1 MQTVDWVQN
10 AEWQFIYCFSSDS
23 DNMSSYNLP
32 SVTHQ
37 SLFRDHLLRSF
48 ALLGNIS
55 CPFLYPSR
63 SYYNFKPSYSLL
75 TLRAVNWCNVS
86 TDFTNFIKIDVDV
99 DVNKMS
105 RAIFEKQS
113 TALHV
118 VRTFHLFNR
127 YYMFSLLTKMRTET
141 ETVASTWY
149 SFNVQGCTHTDF
161 HISALYCHWLTWGT
175 DEFRLGKARWDGDR

>member
-48 ALLGNIS
+48 ALLGNIP
-55 CPFLYPSR
+55 CPFLNPSR

-86 TDFTNFIKIDVDV
+86 TDFTNLIKIDVDV

-118 VRTFHLFNR
+118 VRTFHL
-127 YYMFSLLTKMRTET
+127 L
-141 ETVASTWY
+141 
-149 SFNVQGCTHTDF
+149 TDF
-161 HISALYCHWLTWGT
+161 MCSVCWQKCGPRPKLFLRLDIVST
-175 DEFRLGKARWDGDR
+175 FRGVHTLIFT

>member
-1 MQTVDWVQN
+1 
-10 AEWQFIYCFSSDS
+10 
-23 DNMSSYNLP
+23 MSSYNSP

-48 ALLGNIS
+48 ALLGNIP
-55 CPFLYPSR
+55 CPFLNPSR

-86 TDFTNFIKIDVDV
+86 TDFTNLIKIDVDV

-118 VRTFHLFNR
+118 VRSFIF
-127 YYMFSLLTKMRTET
+127 LTDIICS
-141 ETVASTWY
+141 V
-149 SFNVQGCTHTDF
+149 C
-161 HISALYCHWLTWGT
+161 
-175 DEFRLGKARWDGDR
+175 